1 MFAAV
6 SAPLIGQ
13 RYRGVE
19 GHSGFLLRQAW
30 FELRAALEAILREH
44 GLTPPQYGALSV
56 LARDPPM
63 SGADLARATSTTAQ
77 AMNGVLAALERDGLV
92 ERRPHPTHGRIL
104 EVFLTD
110 EGRRRVEAA
119 TPAVRELEATIEQG
133 YSPEQVAAI
142 KEWLVSAAQR
152 MEAHRR

>member
-1 MFAAV
+1 
-6 SAPLIGQ
+6 
-13 RYRGVE
+13 
-19 GHSGFLLRQAW
+19 
-30 FELRAALEAILREH
+30 
-44 GLTPPQYGALSV
+44 
-56 LARDPPM
+56 
-63 SGADLARATSTTAQ
+63 
-77 AMNGVLAALERDGLV
+77 MNGVLAALERDGLV

-133 YSPEQVAAI
+133 FSREQVAAI

>member
-1 MFAAV
+1 V

-30 FELRAALEAILREH
+30 IELRAALESVLGEH
-44 GLTPPQYGALSV
+44 GITAAQYGALSV
-56 LARDPPM
+56 LARDAPM
-63 SGADLARATSTTAQ
+63 SAADLARASSTTAQ
-77 AMNGVLAALERDGLV
+77 AMNGVVAALEREGLV

-110 EGRRRVEAA
+110 EGRRRVNAA
-119 TPAVRELEATIEQG
+119 TPAVRELEATMEQG
-133 YSPEQVAAI
+133 FSAERVAAI
-142 KEWLVSAAQR
+142 KEWLVTAAQR
-152 MEAHRR
+152 MDAHRR